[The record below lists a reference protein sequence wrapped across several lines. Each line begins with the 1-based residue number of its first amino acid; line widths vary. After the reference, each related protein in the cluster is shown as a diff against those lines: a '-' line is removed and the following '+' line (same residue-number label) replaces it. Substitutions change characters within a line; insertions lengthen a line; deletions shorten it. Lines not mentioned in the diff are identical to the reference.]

1 MKPSVLRLL
10 FLFFLLFAVVRPSLF
25 SVPEYHLFL
34 RGAYA
39 LPQLKVQDNFSSF
52 AKNFGF
58 IVSNESN
65 RAGYSS
71 AAHAA
76 GEIGLLVWLTPDW
89 GFSLQ
94 AGLAGMNLE
103 AENEFR
109 LDWTWF
115 DGDTGDRF
123 QLRKSTGRL
132 ARYWLEAMLNKRIF
146 LSRSSALVFGVGGGI
161 QRFSGSLAREA
172 GWTEAL
178 ETETNYYIDW
188 FLLPLA
194 ADVKASRLTGRIG
207 LDLEQRLGRWFT
219 LQTGLIW
226 RFSAL
231 FRVPW
236 RLQQRGSLAGI
247 EGNLLLEDTLAG
259 LEYERELLELRPSGL
274 HLHVGLQLK
283 I

>member
-1 MKPSVLRLL
+1 MKMSFLRLL
-10 FLFFLLFAVVRPSLF
+10 LLIFLFFVLVGPALIPAR
-25 SVPEYHLFL
+25 EYHLFL

-58 IVSNESN
+58 IISNESN
-65 RAGYSS
+65 RTGYSS

-76 GEIGLLVWLTPDW
+76 GEIGLLVWLTPAW

-103 AENEFR
+103 ADNEFR

-115 DGDTGDRF
+115 DGDRGDRRL
-123 QLRKSTGRL
+123 LRKYPGRL
-132 ARYWLEAMLNKRIF
+132 TRYWLEAMLNKRIF
-146 LSRSSALVFGVGGGI
+146 LGRSSALILGAGGGL

-172 GWTEAL
+172 GWAEAL

-188 FLLPLA
+188 FQLPLA
-194 ADVKASRLTGRIG
+194 ADVKADRLTGRIG
-207 LDLEQRLGRWFT
+207 LDLEQRLGRRFT

-226 RFSAL
+226 RFSAP

-236 RLQQRGSLAGI
+236 RLQERGSLAGF
-247 EGNLLLEDTLAG
+247 EGNLVLDDNLAG
-259 LEYERELLELRPSGL
+259 LEFEREVLKLNPTGL
-274 HLHVGLQLK
+274 HLHVGLQMK